1 MEHGRPV
8 VVSLVVYNEND
19 FIVGEVFGVVQ
30 IRVREHFPHG
40 ISTDRAELVM
50 ERASEG
56 SGGGDEALGVEGF
69 R

>member
-8 VVSLVVYNEND
+8 VVSLVVHNEND

-30 IRVREHFPHG
+30 IRVREHFPDG
-40 ISTDRAELVM
+40 VGTDRAELVM
-50 ERASEG
+50 EGASKG
-56 SGGGDEALGVEGF
+56 SGGGNEALGVEGF

>member
-30 IRVREHFPHG
+30 IRVREHLPDG
-40 ISTDRAELVM
+40 VGTDRAELVM
-50 ERASEG
+50 EGASKG